1 MNWIYSK
8 EFWIKAI
15 EKCTELQTRF
25 YKSYALEMFLA
36 VNFWTK
42 IHDIFFLFTN
52 ELCMKSAY
60 LYAKILTK
68 KIKTKNFLKTC
79 MISMEICQNNPVLLC
94 FSICIWHIIIMC
106 SDMLP
111 GVNVN
116 HNWKGSIENRPIL
129 ISTFIKKFLESYV
142 KKFWDNFTKMSYCI
156 STQANK
162 GLRSMICVYD
172 SNER

>member
-1 MNWIYSK
+1 MNWIFSK
-8 EFWIKAI
+8 EFWSKAI

-52 ELCMKSAY
+52 ELCMKNAY
-60 LYAKILTK
+60 LYAKILKK

-116 HNWKGSIENRPIL
+116 HNWKGSVENGAFLYKHLIL
-129 ISTFIKKFLESYV
+129 ISKLHMSNKTEYAIHSYAAG
-142 KKFWDNFTKMSYCI
+142 KSWI
-156 STQANK
+156 
-162 GLRSMICVYD
+162 
-172 SNER
+172 